1 METTEHNRCRGVKVS
16 ANLQVL
22 DHYRQEGFEFLRRAF
37 NEPLYLEE
45 LTGLKQMQ
53 QETLEAE
60 VSAV

>member
-1 METTEHNRCRGVKVS
+1 MC